1 MVEMMKTSIARFK
14 VLAAFDYGEFE
25 EHAWLSRIDEV
36 HSKALSALAKESVMS
51 RLRCWQ
57 EGVKLSGKLSTRIKC
72 LERTVAIAVVTVAYR
87 KLPDTDSSIIV
98 KCRNVAIR
106 RVKLT

>member
-1 MVEMMKTSIARFK
+1 M
-14 VLAAFDYGEFE
+14 LAAFDYGEFE
-25 EHAWLSRIDEV
+25 EHAWSVESTKFIAK
-36 HSKALSALAKESVMS
+36 SLSALAKESVMS

-57 EGVKLSGKLSTRIKC
+57 DGVKLSGKLSTRIKC

-98 KCRNVAIR
+98 KYRNVAIR